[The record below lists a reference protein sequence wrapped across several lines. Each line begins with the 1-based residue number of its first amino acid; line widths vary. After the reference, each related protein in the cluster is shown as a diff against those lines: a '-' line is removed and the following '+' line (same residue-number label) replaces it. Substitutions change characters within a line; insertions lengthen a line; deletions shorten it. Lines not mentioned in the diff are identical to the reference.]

1 MLSTGDIISSQHS
14 AVLWYERSPSAR
26 INSGFLL
33 EIFFKVFLELS
44 LHPQS
49 PTVATLNKLEYV
61 Y

>member
-1 MLSTGDIISSQHS
+1 MLSTEEIISSQHS

-26 INSGFLL
+26 ISSGFLL
-33 EIFFKVFLELS
+33 EIFFKVLLELS

-49 PTVATLNKLEYV
+49 PTAATLYKLEYV